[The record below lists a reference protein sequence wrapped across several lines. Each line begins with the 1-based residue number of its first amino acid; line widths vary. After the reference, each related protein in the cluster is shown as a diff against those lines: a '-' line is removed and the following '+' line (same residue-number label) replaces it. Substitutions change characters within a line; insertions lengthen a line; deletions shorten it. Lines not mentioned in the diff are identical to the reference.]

1 MHSVRRRNKKH
12 PELFM
17 FPSQNLDL
25 TDRPLPSAT
34 RPPLRN
40 DAHYKQTSFACKA
53 RARSTARKIG
63 EDAANGEQTRVRSS
77 LLLQQ

>member
-25 TDRPLPSAT
+25 TEVSLNTSRDLE
-34 RPPLRN
+34 
-40 DAHYKQTSFACKA
+40 AHTIIKT
-53 RARSTARKIG
+53 
-63 EDAANGEQTRVRSS
+63 
-77 LLLQQ
+77 